1 MEILTIVIQVTLTAS
16 AVTLALFTMR
26 LMKDWR

>member
-16 AVTLALFTMR
+16 AVTLALFTMHG
-26 LMKDWR
+26 LWRS

>member
-16 AVTLALFTMR
+16 AVTLGLLSMYSI
-26 LMKDWR
+26 WHS

>member
-16 AVTLALFTMR
+16 AVTLALLAMHS
-26 LMKDWR
+26 LWRS

>member
-16 AVTLALFTMR
+16 AVTLALLSMYSI
-26 LMKDWR
+26 WHS

>member
-16 AVTLALFTMR
+16 TVTLALFTMHS
-26 LMKDWR
+26 LWRP

>member
-16 AVTLALFTMR
+16 AVMLALFTMHS
-26 LMKDWR
+26 LWHS

>member
-16 AVTLALFTMR
+16 AVTLALFTMHI
-26 LMKDWR
+26 LWRS

>member
-16 AVTLALFTMR
+16 AVTLALFTMHS
-26 LMKDWR
+26 LWRN